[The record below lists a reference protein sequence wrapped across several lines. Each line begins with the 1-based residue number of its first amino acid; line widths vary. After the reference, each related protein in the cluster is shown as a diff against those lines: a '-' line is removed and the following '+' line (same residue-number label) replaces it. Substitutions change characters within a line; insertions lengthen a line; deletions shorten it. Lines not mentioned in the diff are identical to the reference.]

1 MSAAIRRLVSE
12 QLSADT
18 QIAGML
24 ASYNGAPALFYQ
36 KSPSDSRC
44 GWGDVR
50 YPRVD
55 FNVDM
60 RHDPERRT
68 AGILTANIWCTTEC
82 QAVGELDP
90 DRAIEQR
97 VIELVSGTFYTGDG
111 QETICAEWD
120 RSDEFA
126 YEGGSNTQDNTAPE
140 VYGLTVVFLL
150 MEFPMQLSVAPDPV
164 QGLNAWMKQHFPSM
178 TVIAYDAMPPVW
190 KPTDENPAVY
200 WRFEGT
206 ASTSRQSYAVTW
218 FTGTFAAHIIAESV
232 TERNKWIKAM
242 IERAQIDGEVIL
254 HDTSPMFINKI
265 MVRHGADPLRDGQIS
280 LTGQYGVLA
289 QHRKESAQPKLM
301 HPYYNKAKEG

>member
-140 VYGLTVVFLL
+140 VYGLTMVFLL
-150 MEFPMQLSVAPDPV
+150 MEFPVQLSVAPDPV

-232 TERNKWIKAM
+232 TERNKWIK
-242 IERAQIDGEVIL
+242 Q
-254 HDTSPMFINKI
+254 
-265 MVRHGADPLRDGQIS
+265 
-280 LTGQYGVLA
+280 
-289 QHRKESAQPKLM
+289 
-301 HPYYNKAKEG
+301 